1 MERMR
6 PCWKKPPRQRTAPQE
21 EAWTKLRAEKSSGQI
36 LEEICKVGREE
47 IIFSD
52 IMNYIDRFEEI
63 LRTGNRVP
71 GAMYHL

>member
-1 MERMR
+1 MLE
-6 PCWKKPPRQRTAPQE
+6 KTAAAALLYTAPQE

-63 LRTGNRVP
+63 FRTGNRVP

>member
-1 MERMR
+1 MLE
-6 PCWKKPPRQRTAPQE
+6 KTAAAALLYTAPQE
-21 EAWTKLRAEKSSGQI
+21 KAWTKLRAEKSSGQI

-52 IMNYIDRFEEI
+52 IINYIDRFEEI